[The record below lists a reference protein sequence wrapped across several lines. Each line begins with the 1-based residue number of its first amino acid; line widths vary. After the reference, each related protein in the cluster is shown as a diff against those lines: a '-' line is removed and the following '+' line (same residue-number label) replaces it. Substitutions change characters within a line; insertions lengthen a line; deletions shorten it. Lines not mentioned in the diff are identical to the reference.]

1 MKNKIFMI
9 MLLQILILGLMALNT
24 DVRAYS
30 TESISNMAVASSV
43 TNPADN
49 PDSYKP
55 SDMKNAD
62 KVKDKG
68 NKIIGVVQFIG
79 TFVSIFS
86 LIVIGIKY
94 MMGSVEEKAEY
105 KKTMMPYIIG
115 AFMLFG
121 ITNLLGILNS
131 ITDGLF

>member
-1 MKNKIFMI
+1 

-30 TESISNMAVASSV
+30 TESISNMAVASAV

-94 MMGSVEEKAEY
+94 MMSVKMRQ
-105 KKTMMPYIIG
+105 K
-115 AFMLFG
+115 F
-121 ITNLLGILNS
+121 LLLIET
-131 ITDGLF
+131 IYCAVI

>member
-1 MKNKIFMI
+1 
-9 MLLQILILGLMALNT
+9 
-24 DVRAYS
+24 
-30 TESISNMAVASSV
+30 
-43 TNPADN
+43 
-49 PDSYKP
+49 
-55 SDMKNAD
+55 
-62 KVKDKG
+62 
-68 NKIIGVVQFIG
+68 
-79 TFVSIFS
+79 
-86 LIVIGIKY
+86 